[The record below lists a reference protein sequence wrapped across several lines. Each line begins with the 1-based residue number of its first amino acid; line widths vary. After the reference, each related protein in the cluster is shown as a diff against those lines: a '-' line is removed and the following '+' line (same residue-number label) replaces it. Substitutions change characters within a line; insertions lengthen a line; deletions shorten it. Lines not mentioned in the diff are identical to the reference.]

1 MISKEIE
8 IMNISSKRLV
18 EAEKRSVE
26 KGHFMAT
33 MSHEIRTPL
42 NGIITM
48 LEQINLKKDD
58 RLNMISK
65 EIEIMNISSKRLV
78 EVVENVLS
86 LSKIEY
92 GQVEAKLEAEKRS
105 VEI

>member
-1 MISKEIE
+1 ME
-8 IMNISSKRLV
+8 
-18 EAEKRSVE
+18 
-26 KGHFMAT
+26 
-33 MSHEIRTPL
+33 
-42 NGIITM
+42 
-48 LEQINLKKDD
+48 EQINLKKDD

-92 GQVEAKLEAEKRS
+92 GVISPLALE
-105 VEI
+105 